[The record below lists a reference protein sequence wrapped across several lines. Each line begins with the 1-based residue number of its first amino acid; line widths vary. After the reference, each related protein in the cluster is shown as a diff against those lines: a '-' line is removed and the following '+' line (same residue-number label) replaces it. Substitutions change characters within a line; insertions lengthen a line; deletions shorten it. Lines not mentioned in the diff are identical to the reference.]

1 MGKNSNLVFLEKD
14 LLRDIYDNF
23 SKVMQSETFVTG
35 FQESGHPFLKF
46 KPIAAQKFSIF

>member
-23 SKVMQSETFVTG
+23 SKVMQSESFVTG
-35 FQESGHPFLKF
+35 FQESGDLLLKY
-46 KPIAAQKFSIF
+46 KPIVPQKMSIF